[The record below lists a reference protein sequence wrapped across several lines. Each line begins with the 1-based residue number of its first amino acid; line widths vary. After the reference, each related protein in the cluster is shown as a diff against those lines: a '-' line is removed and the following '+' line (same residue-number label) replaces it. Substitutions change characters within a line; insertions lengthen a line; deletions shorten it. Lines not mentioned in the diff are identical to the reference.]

1 VSAEELSQILRVKHG
16 PNVRLA
22 NATAHCEIQVMRTIL
37 ILATLAFA
45 APAFA
50 QSYPVEG
57 KWGES
62 TGTDK
67 GAIDCN
73 GKRVIGFNGDQR
85 TDSKGGVPAY
95 RNRTV
100 EPAGSGYRVT
110 DEFTT
115 GQISNGRTSYTLKQ
129 TDADRLEMTQQGGK
143 TLTLQRCK

>member
-1 VSAEELSQILRVKHG
+1 M
-16 PNVRLA
+16 VRLA
-22 NATAHCEIQVMRTIL
+22 NATGPREIPLMRTIL
-37 ILATLAFA
+37 ILATLAFS

-50 QSYPVEG
+50 QSYPVDG

-62 TGTDK
+62 TSSEK

-95 RNRTV
+95 RNRSVSTS
-100 EPAGSGYRVT
+100 GTGYRVT

-115 GQISNGRTSYTLKQ
+115 GQIRNGRTSYNLKQ
-129 TDADRLEMTQQGGK
+129 IDADHVEMTQQGGP
-143 TLTLQRCK
+143 TLKLQRCK

>member
-1 VSAEELSQILRVKHG
+1 
-16 PNVRLA
+16 
-22 NATAHCEIQVMRTIL
+22 MRTIL
-37 ILATLAFA
+37 IIATLAFA

-62 TGTDK
+62 NTSDK
-67 GAIDCN
+67 GPIDCS
-73 GKRVIGFNGDQR
+73 GKRVIGFNGNQR

-95 RNRTV
+95 RNRSV
-100 EPAGSGYRVT
+100 EKVDNSYRVT

-129 TDADRLEMTQQGGK
+129 IDADRLEMKPQSGSTV
-143 TLTLQRCK
+143 TLQRCK